1 MIYNVR
7 APYYLMII
15 IFLEVSQFIKKG
27 LLIKSAI
34 ALVLFAFQKHQQ
46 LAEETEKLVSDA
58 LFELYW
64 DSNTGTI
71 TLTLSEALQEHLNIK
86 NVQNLE
92 FVKEVGACK
101 INHIFKQ

>member
-7 APYYLMII
+7 APYYLMFI

-64 DSNTGTI
+64 DFKPI
-71 TLTLSEALQEHLNIK
+71 TLTLNEALQEHLNIK
-86 NVQNLE
+86 NVQKLE